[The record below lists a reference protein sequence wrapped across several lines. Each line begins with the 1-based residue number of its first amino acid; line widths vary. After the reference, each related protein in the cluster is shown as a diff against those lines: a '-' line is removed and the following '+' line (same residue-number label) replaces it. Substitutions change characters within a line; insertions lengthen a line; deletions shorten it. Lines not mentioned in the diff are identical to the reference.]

1 MRDEETPPEEKGL
14 KGNAEATASFF
25 SRITF
30 SWLTGLLVTGKA
42 RALEHT
48 DLFMLQTRDATK
60 RNYELLLRAWE
71 VEAAKPSHY
80 PNANPKP
87 KPNPNPNP
95 NPNPDPNPIP
105 NPNPNQVEA
114 AGPRKSYLRAWHVA
128 FGRYFWVSY

>member
-1 MRDEETPPEEKGL
+1 MWPHPRTALVLQLAGFLPSLLLGLAAAFEPDSPNERAYSRDEETPPEEKGL

-71 VEAAKPSHY
+71 VEAA
-80 PNANPKP
+80 
-87 KPNPNPNP
+87 NPNPTPTP
-95 NPNPDPNPIP
+95 NLPLT
-105 NPNPNQVEA
+105 VT
-114 AGPRKSYLRAWHVA
+114 LTLT
-128 FGRYFWVSY
+128 